1 MQAPLTIRVRKSR
14 PVPRV
19 AATRVGA
26 TDVCRVFPGRCW
38 HLGLVTEAG
47 WCVEGGSG
55 MGCPLT
61 SLDSGEVPSLPL
73 LPAQQEA

>member
-1 MQAPLTIRVRKSR
+1 MSAESFQGDAGTLVLLLKL
-14 PVPRV
+14 
-19 AATRVGA
+19 VG
-26 TDVCRVFPGRCW
+26 VG
-38 HLGLVTEAG
+38 
-47 WCVEGGSG
+47 GGSG